1 MAAGEV
7 MFGAVLVT
15 ASVPLLVWA
24 IGAGRPPAHADVVG
38 NLHRGLGA
46 QGTAARSAGRA
57 PGVLG
62 PALRRAHPST
72 IVARID
78 RLQTLAG
85 RSASVSLEKILVAKA
100 LAAALAVVFGVAYV
114 ADAPSSPR
122 LIGTALVVVVSW
134 FVPELLLYSRGV
146 ERQQV
151 IQNELADTLDQMTI
165 AVEAGLGF
173 DAAMVR
179 AAETGT
185 GPLAGEFVR
194 TLQEIQVGVP
204 RRDAFR
210 GLADRTSVDD
220 LRRFVAALLQADT
233 YGIPLVDILRT
244 QAIEIRRA
252 RRHRAEQRAMQI
264 PVKVV
269 FPLVLCILPTLFI
282 VLLGPAVLDILGA
295 F

>member
-1 MAAGEV
+1 MTVVVGAA
-7 MFGAVLVT
+7 AVV
-15 ASVPLLVWA
+15 AAVPLFVWA
-24 IGAGRPPAHADVVG
+24 LVSGRPQAHADVVG
-38 NLHRGLGA
+38 NLRRGLGA
-46 QGTAARSAGRA
+46 EASPTISHSAA
-57 PGVLG
+57 PGSLG
-62 PALRRAHPST
+62 SALRRVHPDAM
-72 IVARID
+72 IDRID
-78 RLQTLAG
+78 RLQSLAG
-85 RSASVSLEKILVAKA
+85 RSADVSLDRVLATKAVLFLAAMLLGVPYA
-100 LAAALAVVFGVAYV
+100 LADPTPLRVAATVIVM
-114 ADAPSSPR
+114 
-122 LIGTALVVVVSW
+122 LVTF
-134 FVPELLLYSRGV
+134 FVPELLLYSRGQ
-146 ERQQV
+146 ERQKI

-179 AAETGT
+179 AANAGT
-185 GPLAGEFVR
+185 GPLAEELVR

-210 GLADRTSVDD
+210 GLAARTTVTD
-220 LRRFVAALLQADT
+220 LQRFVSALLQADT

-244 QAIEIRRA
+244 QAEEIRRK

-282 VLLGPAVLDILGA
+282 VLLGPAALDIVGA